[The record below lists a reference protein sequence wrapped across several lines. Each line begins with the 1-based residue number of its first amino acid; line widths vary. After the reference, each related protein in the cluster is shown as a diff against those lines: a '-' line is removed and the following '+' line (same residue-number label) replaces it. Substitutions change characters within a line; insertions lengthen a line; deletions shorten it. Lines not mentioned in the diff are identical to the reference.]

1 MLIDVSL
8 MSIFSTG
15 RTLSLSP
22 LMIVL
27 FFVLSLSLARSRS
40 LSLSLSLDLFGRDF
54 AFLVQYICLIC
65 SLYSRK
71 KTRTH
76 TYDNVQMVVVDTLE
90 NIFEGTREEKTETV
104 SVVDSCTDIVYVYVD
119 RYVYICIYFLLLDR
133 MTSSLV
139 ILLSN

>member
-1 MLIDVSL
+1 
-8 MSIFSTG
+8 
-15 RTLSLSP
+15 
-22 LMIVL
+22 
-27 FFVLSLSLARSRS
+27 
-40 LSLSLSLDLFGRDF
+40 
-54 AFLVQYICLIC
+54 
-65 SLYSRK
+65 
-71 KTRTH
+71 
-76 TYDNVQMVVVDTLE
+76 MVVVDTLE